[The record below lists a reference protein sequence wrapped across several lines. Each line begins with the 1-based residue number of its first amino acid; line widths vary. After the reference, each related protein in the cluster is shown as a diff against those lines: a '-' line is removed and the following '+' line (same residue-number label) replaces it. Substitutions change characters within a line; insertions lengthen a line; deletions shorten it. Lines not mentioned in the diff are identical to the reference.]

1 MYDDVWWSLFFL
13 FVQSLCLRQNLIKKI
28 EGLSCVPTLTDL
40 DLYDNQITK
49 IENLEALVNLEW
61 VIFVNY
67 NLLQGINVIATQV
80 TWVETDYTL

>member
-1 MYDDVWWSLFFL
+1 MILINFL

-49 IENLEALVNLEW
+49 IENLEALVNLE
-61 VIFVNY
+61 
-67 NLLQGINVIATQV
+67 
-80 TWVETDYTL
+80 